1 MPGLETP
8 KQRVIILCLL
18 EIIFSECLHNQK
30 PAITFVHSP
39 YLLKAVPSFRRTIVS
54 VISLVWIVP
63 DQDKN
68 YLFKIE
74 QWTVYK

>member
-1 MPGLETP
+1 MNVCIIKNRLLHLCTP
-8 KQRVIILCLL
+8 LI
-18 EIIFSECLHNQK
+18 
-30 PAITFVHSP
+30 
-39 YLLKAVPSFRRTIVS
+39 LLKAVPSFRRTIVS
-54 VISLVWIVP
+54 VVSLVWIIP